1 MDIKKQRGQFFTTN
15 QKVLDTLISLI
26 KNDGDVFEP
35 SAGSGH
41 IISAVEN
48 KFKNKIYSCEL
59 DSSKI
64 QDKVCVNEI
73 TNINF
78 FDYIKNGKK
87 YSTTIGNP
95 PFVKLKNVEEETIN
109 LLPEKIR
116 GNGNLYYY
124 FIKYSLEV
132 LDDNGELIFIVPK
145 EWLYNTSSQFLRD
158 YLKNIG
164 NFTHFIDCGETKL
177 FDDADVPAL
186 CIFRFQKNY
195 TGTTKYYNS
204 LESYEKETYITKQSN
219 FGKTISFTNGN
230 IGIKKISDY
239 FDVRVGL
246 VTGLESVFKVQENN
260 NFEDECLIQMMTT
273 NKTLVDYLY
282 LDNFNSIDDIPP
294 ITREFIMSK
303 KDELLKRKIKKFTK
317 NNWWKYGAIRNLKF
331 MESNRPRIYGL
342 MKTRD
347 NNPFWLGQPRTYF
360 SGGVFSLFLKKNV
373 DIDLI
378 DVVHYLNSDE
388 FKQVLSD
395 SNMYSNNKVSFTP
408 TAFASLPINI

>member
-64 QDKVCVNEI
+64 QDKVCINEI

-116 GNGNLYYY
+116 GNGNLYYF
-124 FIKYSLEV
+124 FIKYSVEV
-132 LDDNGELIFIVPK
+132 LNENGELIFIVPK

-158 YLKNIG
+158 YLKSIG
-164 NFTHFIDCGETKL
+164 NFTHFIDCGEEKL

-195 TGTTKYYNS
+195 NGMTKYYDSIDNF
-204 LESYEKETYITKQSN
+204 EMNRYTEKKCNY
-219 FGKTISFTNGN
+219 GKTISFTINN
-230 IGIKKISDY
+230 IDSNKISDF
-239 FDVRVGL
+239 FDVKVGL
-246 VTGLESVFKVQENN
+246 VTGLESVFKVSEDN
-260 NFEDECLIQMMTT
+260 NFELNCSIQMMTT
-273 NKTLVDYLY
+273 NKTLMNYLY
-282 LDNFNSIDDIPP
+282 LDNFNSIDEIPP
-294 ITREFIMSK
+294 ITREFILSK
-303 KDELLKRKIKKFTK
+303 KEVLLK
-317 NNWWKYGAIRNLKF
+317 L
-331 MESNRPRIYGL
+331 
-342 MKTRD
+342 D
-347 NNPFWLGQPRTYF
+347 
-360 SGGVFSLFLKKNV
+360 
-373 DIDLI
+373 
-378 DVVHYLNSDE
+378 
-388 FKQVLSD
+388 
-395 SNMYSNNKVSFTP
+395 
-408 TAFASLPINI
+408 